1 MQFLTVE
8 LTIANSL
15 ICFQTKEYLEFFL
28 SVQFRRNLSKNG
40 AAEIYWNLLHVYQRL
55 TSVYYLCRF
64 TDQITI
70 LFQIR

>member
-28 SVQFRRNLSKNG
+28 SVQFHRNLSKNG
-40 AAEIYWNLLHVYQRL
+40 AAEIY
-55 TSVYYLCRF
+55 
-64 TDQITI
+64 
-70 LFQIR
+70 